1 MEICTIGFT
10 KHTAE
15 SFFGLLRDEGVGQ
28 LIDVRLNNTGQLSGF
43 AKRDDLKFF
52 LDRLC
57 RAEYI
62 HEPDLLAPTE
72 ELLKGYQKKDL
83 SWDDYETRFVDLMA
97 QRKIEYKLSPD
108 LFDLRTVLLCSEHS
122 PDRCHRR
129 IVVEYLGHHWG
140 DVTPIHLPRN
150 CSVVT

>member
-15 SFFGLLRDEGVGQ
+15 SFFGLLMEEGVGR

-43 AKRDDLKFF
+43 AKRDDLKYF
-52 LDRLC
+52 LGHLC
-57 RAEYI
+57 HAEYL

-72 ELLKGYQKKDL
+72 ELLKGYKSKDL
-83 SWDDYETRFVDLMA
+83 SWDEYETRFVDLMA
-97 QRKIEYKLSPD
+97 HRRIEDKLSPD
-108 LFDLRTVLLCSEHS
+108 IFDVRTVLLCSEHT

-129 IVVEYLGHHWG
+129 LVIEYLGHHWG
-140 DVTPIHLPRN
+140 DVTPIHLPRT
-150 CSVVT
+150 CSVTT